1 MVAIQEQT
9 FGFEM
14 EFYGMTRKAAAEAAQ
29 SVLGGRVQMFHM
41 YGHTCWEVLAADGRK
56 WKIGYDGSIRVRRG
70 ESCEFVTPICT
81 YEDIDTVQNIIRAFR
96 EGGAGVDESCGIHV
110 HVGANLHTAKSLKN
124 LVNIMYSKQDILYKA
139 LKMHPS
145 RAAKWAKKI
154 SPAMLDRFKKKPAAL
169 SDIRSA
175 WYGDSG
181 LHQTKYDQ
189 SRYHGLNFHSVFYT
203 GTVEFRL
210 FNSTT
215 HAGRAKAYIQFCL
228 AVSAL
233 AINSK
238 SSRSTVTEST
248 NEKYT
253 FRTWLLRLGLNGEE
267 FKTCRTHMLANL
279 EGDIAWRNAQ

>member
-1 MVAIQEQT
+1 MTTIQEQT

-14 EFYGMTRKAAAEAAQ
+14 EFYGLTRREAAEIIQ
-29 SVLGGRVQMFHM
+29 SVVGGAVMPLGGPKWGVK
-41 YGHTCWEVLAADGRK
+41 APDGRM
-56 WKIGYDGSIRVRRG
+56 WKVVYDSSIRNLRG
-70 ESCEFVTPICT
+70 EQCEFVTPICT
-81 YEDIDTVQNIIRAFR
+81 YSDIEKIQEVIRKFR
-96 EGGAGVDESCGIHV
+96 EAGAGVNDSCGIHV
-110 HVGANLHTAKSLKN
+110 HVGAELHTAKSLKN
-124 LVNIMYSKQDILYKA
+124 IVNIMYSKQDMLYRA
-139 LKMHPS
+139 LKMHPA
-145 RAAKWAKKI
+145 RAEKWAKKI
-154 SPAMLDRFKKKPAAL
+154 TPSHLDRFKKKFATVSEIGRAWYNGDPAA
-169 SDIRSA
+169 
-175 WYGDSG
+175 
-181 LHQTKYDQ
+181 HQTKYDS
-189 SRYHGLNFHSVFYT
+189 SRYHGLNLHSVFYT

-238 SSRSTVTEST
+238 SSRSTVTAST